1 MSDDYRHSAFWQDRY
16 EQGAAGWDK
25 GQAAPPLVRALAGDG
40 AAPGARV
47 LVPGCGYGHEALHLA
62 RLGYQVVAIDFA
74 PAAVARL
81 RQRAADLSLEA
92 VECDIFALP
101 ANYNRLFDLVV
112 EHTCF
117 CAIPLDRRDDYAG
130 VMARVLRPGGT
141 LLGLFWELGEEGG
154 PPHNTSRRDLQR
166 HFGSLF
172 ELGEAEQ
179 PGDSFAGR
187 RDEEWLVRMTKE

>member
-1 MSDDYRHSAFWQDRY
+1 MSDDYRYSAFWQDRY
-16 EQGAAGWDK
+16 EQGTAGWDK

-40 AAPGARV
+40 SAPGARV

-117 CAIPLDRRDDYAG
+117 CAIPLDRRDDYAR
-130 VMARVLRPGGT
+130 VMARVLRGRAATQYQPPRFATALWLAFRTGRGRAARRFLCRPPRGGV
-141 LLGLFWELGEEGG
+141 
-154 PPHNTSRRDLQR
+154 
-166 HFGSLF
+166 
-172 ELGEAEQ
+172 
-179 PGDSFAGR
+179 AGAH
-187 RDEEWLVRMTKE
+187 DEEMKWI